1 MNKSELTNE
10 EYAFINKMS
19 FVNEEERLAF
29 IKFHKKNKKDF
40 NDVFNSESFIKAI
53 ESSLTKESENIINSE
68 KIYMQEEIE
77 RYENTNCNN
86 KLPNRADEKYTRIEG
101 YEDYEFT
108 HCIAY
113 EMAIRNENVKKL
125 TSALEKL
132 NSLSFDIF
140 SNFSSELNSEN
151 KIINLKKLINK
162 IMSLSKT
169 LNANNP
175 HEASLETHNKFS
187 TDLDNN
193 RKQIIKEKFIQ
204 IIDENEKD
212 YLISIMKNYEN
223 PNIKPLLLK
232 YKENDLEKLF
242 NKANLQDKFILIDL
256 LKTSIQDKLAFEY
269 FVVDEKKSIIPKDI
283 ENFIDKDT
291 NYEPTPEI
299 NYHFNAVFTKPNY
312 KENCIHE
319 IGYKAFQGAY
329 EKDNSFTI
337 NKVIPNFQKPLRMFN
352 TIDISINPSL
362 PLNDI
367 LAFVKKIK
375 EDYDKNNSFKSFF
388 ELTEED
394 LNLQNDKTTLD
405 KKISFTKE
413 KWADMFYIYDYFQFY
428 FSEDN
433 KINKGKTENE
443 KLNKENDF
451 TTVAKEISLQLSF
464 YHILKHKK
472 LLDFSVLADID
483 DYKSAYN
490 KYEMNLFYEIKEK
503 IKENKKYE
511 KYIKSK
517 NGEKEETINFYMTAD
532 HIKIDYYPKMEK
544 LIKGVEPEYLKLVA
558 GKNHALNS
566 IITKKN
572 NVSHNL

>member
-19 FVNEEERLAF
+19 FVNEEEKLAF

-53 ESSLTKESENIINSE
+53 ESSSTKESENIINSE
-68 KIYMQEEIE
+68 KIYMQEKIE
-77 RYENTNCNN
+77 RYENANCNN

-108 HCIAY
+108 HCITY

-125 TSALEKL
+125 TNALEKL

-151 KIINLKKLINK
+151 KIINLEELINK

-175 HEASLETHNKFS
+175 LEASSEIHNKFS

-193 RKQIIKEKFIQ
+193 HKQIIKEKFIQ

-223 PNIKPLLLK
+223 PNITPLLLK

-269 FVVDEKKSIIPKDI
+269 FVVDEKRSIIPKDI

-299 NYHFNAVFTKPNY
+299 NYHFNAVFTNPNY

-319 IGYKAFQGAY
+319 IGYKAYQGAY

-337 NKVIPNFQKPLRMFN
+337 NKVIQNFTQPLRIFN
-352 TIDISINPSL
+352 TMDISINPSL

-388 ELTEED
+388 EFTEED

-428 FSEDN
+428 SSNEN
-433 KINKGKTENE
+433 KINKGKTVKNVKSNE
-443 KLNKENDF
+443 DTL
-451 TTVAKEISLQLSF
+451 TTIAKEICMQLSY
-464 YHILKHKK
+464 YHMLNHKEP
-472 LLDFSVLADID
+472 LDFSNSEDTGNFNSRYDKFETNFKFKA
-483 DYKSAYN
+483 
-490 KYEMNLFYEIKEK
+490 
-503 IKENKKYE
+503 
-511 KYIKSK
+511 
-517 NGEKEETINFYMTAD
+517 GEKFYMTAD
-532 HIKIDYYPKMEK
+532 HIKSDYYQKIRNLIEGKNPKYKK
-544 LIKGVEPEYLKLVA
+544 LII
-558 GKNHALNS
+558 GKNHDLNS
-566 IITKKN
+566 FINGKN
-572 NVSHNL
+572 NLTSKL